1 MDTKTAAVL
10 RLSREKLNSSSDAAA
25 PLALD
30 EETPGS
36 APAGAATAAA
46 SAASMSGNATGA
58 AAAGSASTG
67 GASGHQSGS
76 GSHTLS
82 SALLWRRM
90 IGCLGDV
97 NAIEE
102 PAILADVYTHLG
114 NMLDKLLYLRLNQD
128 FTYVRRSSQSDESD
142 EAGGDQLDAD
152 DDEEDDKADGVGD
165 SMVSTLTADAG
176 GAVLTGAEDIPAA
189 DEDAIDF
196 DDAAAAS
203 DPDDRADDADV
214 ETDDVADGAT
224 DSVRR
229 RQRSRRSGGVRS
241 SGSSASLPPLLVRP
255 RRRPPRG
262 APAFIPPVA
271 HIVPWLLAACRLPVS
286 RFQEARLQAL
296 RLLCRATVR
305 RHDNDVSPKHL
316 AQFYW
321 ILH

>member
-128 FTYVRRSSQSDESD
+128 FTYVRRSSLCDVGNGPD
-142 EAGGDQLDAD
+142 EA
-152 DDEEDDKADGVGD
+152 
-165 SMVSTLTADAG
+165 
-176 GAVLTGAEDIPAA
+176 
-189 DEDAIDF
+189 
-196 DDAAAAS
+196 
-203 DPDDRADDADV
+203 
-214 ETDDVADGAT
+214 
-224 DSVRR
+224 
-229 RQRSRRSGGVRS
+229 GVRS